1 MGTTFLIYIVIITL
15 TFIQSSS
22 VKPLSTSF
30 TISFKYG
37 VACQHVYPLA
47 PTKINAHKKPG
58 KPITANTS
66 EKNTEVT
73 IMRAYPMPTA
83 DSPDSLA
90 KPRRG
95 ANHPGAAMEESG
107 GFMRS
112 LTKSGTS
119 KPSSFALIFKVLIL
133 FLFIPLLCC

>member
-1 MGTTFLIYIVIITL
+1 
-15 TFIQSSS
+15 
-22 VKPLSTSF
+22 
-30 TISFKYG
+30 
-37 VACQHVYPLA
+37 
-47 PTKINAHKKPG
+47 
-58 KPITANTS
+58 
-66 EKNTEVT
+66 
-73 IMRAYPMPTA
+73 MPTA

-119 KPSSFALIFKVLIL
+119 KPSSFALIVSVLIL
-133 FLFIPLLCC
+133 FLLPLLCWLELLMTLLDAIELREEKIIDEELLLLRVFCAAAAEAATDDTDEIACIVFSSLAAC